1 MSEPYDLIV
10 IGSGPAGYVAA
21 IRAAQLGIKTALVER
36 EHLGGICLNWGCIP
50 TKALL
55 RSAEIYRLAKAGME
69 FGLTGEPG
77 FDLHRIVARSR
88 EIATQLN
95 EGVSFLIMKNKID
108 LIWGQARISA
118 PGEIS
123 VGASSKSAVLPQA
136 PLPKNT
142 KGAGCYSAK
151 HIMIA
156 TGARPRVLNG
166 IEPDGHLIWTYFDA
180 LKPCELP
187 KSLLIIGAGA
197 IGVEFASFYQTLGV
211 AVTLVETAAHIL
223 PTEDQEIAT
232 LAQKALEKQGI
243 VIKLGSTVSKIER
256 HADSV
261 SSTIKTPQGLVETIE
276 SERLLSAAGVV
287 ANVENLGLQEL
298 GVILA
303 QGVIQTDGIGSTN
316 ISGLYAVG
324 DVAGGPMLAHKAAH
338 EGVNCVDM
346 IAGIKREPLDKLR
359 IPGCV
364 YAYPQV
370 ASVGLSEE
378 KAKKLGIN
386 IRIGRFPY
394 RANGKALAL
403 GEAEGLVKTIFNAQ
417 SGALI
422 GAHLI
427 GAEATELIHGFLIA
441 MNLETTEQEL
451 METVFPHPTLSE
463 AMLESVYDAFGR
475 ALHI

>member
-1 MSEPYDLIV
+1 M
-10 IGSGPAGYVAA
+10 
-21 IRAAQLGIKTALVER
+21 
-36 EHLGGICLNWGCIP
+36 
-50 TKALL
+50 
-55 RSAEIYRLAKAGME
+55 
-69 FGLTGEPG
+69 
-77 FDLHRIVARSR
+77 
-88 EIATQLN
+88 
-95 EGVSFLIMKNKID
+95 
-108 LIWGQARISA
+108 
-118 PGEIS
+118 
-123 VGASSKSAVLPQA
+123 
-136 PLPKNT
+136 
-142 KGAGCYSAK
+142 
-151 HIMIA
+151 
-156 TGARPRVLNG
+156 
-166 IEPDGHLIWTYFDA
+166 
-180 LKPCELP
+180 
-187 KSLLIIGAGA
+187 
-197 IGVEFASFYQTLGV
+197 
-211 AVTLVETAAHIL
+211 TLVETAAHIL

-303 QGVIQTDGIGSTN
+303 QGVIQTDGIGRTN

>member
-1 MSEPYDLIV
+1 MSEPYDLII

-21 IRAAQLGIKTALVER
+21 IRAAQLGLKTAVVER

-50 TKALL
+50 TKTLL

-69 FGLTGEPG
+69 FGLTGQPG
-77 FDLHRIVARSR
+77 FDLHRIIARSR
-88 EIATQLN
+88 ETAARLN
-95 EGVSFLIMKNKID
+95 EGVGFLIKKNKID
-108 LIWGQARISA
+108 LIWGQARILA

-123 VGASSKSAVLPQA
+123 VGETTKSAILPQA
-136 PLPKNT
+136 SPPKIT
-142 KGAGCYSAK
+142 KGAGRYSAK
-151 HIMIA
+151 NIMIA

-180 LKPCELP
+180 LKR
-187 KSLLIIGAGA
+187 
-197 IGVEFASFYQTLGV
+197 
-211 AVTLVETAAHIL
+211 
-223 PTEDQEIAT
+223 
-232 LAQKALEKQGI
+232 
-243 VIKLGSTVSKIER
+243 VSKIEKET
-256 HADSV
+256 DFV
-261 SSTIKTPQGLVETIE
+261 SATIKSPQGLYEAIE
-276 SERLLSAAGVV
+276 ADRVLSAVGVV
-287 ANVENLGLQEL
+287 ANVENLGLEEL
-298 GVILA
+298 GVDLA
-303 QGVIQTDGIGSTN
+303 RGIIQTDGTGRTN

-338 EGVNCVDM
+338 EGVICVDM
-346 IAGIKREPLDKLR
+346 IAGIAREPLDKMR

-451 METVFPHPTLSE
+451 METIFPHPTLSE
-463 AMLESVYDAFGR
+463 TMLESVYDAFGR